1 MLNTQR
7 LDYEERF
14 RRDQANCQAA
24 LRIRVDNIKSFHY
37 INILLTLPDPS
48 PEIVTAVRVIQE
60 LRQEITILT
69 RENEEAAR
77 HVIATLSSVLNLPG
91 QVLGEGGKL

>member
-1 MLNTQR
+1 M
-7 LDYEERF
+7 
-14 RRDQANCQAA
+14 
-24 LRIRVDNIKSFHY
+24 
-37 INILLTLPDPS
+37 
-48 PEIVTAVRVIQE
+48 TAVRVIQE

-77 HVIATLSSVLNLPG
+77 HVIATLSHVLNLPG